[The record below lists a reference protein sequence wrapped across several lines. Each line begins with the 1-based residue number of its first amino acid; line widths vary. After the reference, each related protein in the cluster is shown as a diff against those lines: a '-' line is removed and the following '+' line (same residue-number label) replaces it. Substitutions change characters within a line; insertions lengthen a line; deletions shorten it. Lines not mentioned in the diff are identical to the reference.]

1 MKEIML
7 IKLGEIVLKGLNRK
21 NFEDRLIKNI
31 RQKILPMGNFELRN
45 MQSTI
50 YLIPADEN
58 VDFDELDK
66 KIKTVF
72 GISRYSRAAQCE
84 KTLRDIQETAVKYLG
99 EKFSQI
105 KTFKVESKRSDK
117 SFPLKSPEISA
128 SVGEYILE
136 NFPNLTVD
144 VHNPDITVTV
154 EIRDFGA
161 YVHDDVALGAGG
173 IPVGIGGRA
182 AVLISGGIDSPVAAW
197 MLAKRGV
204 ELIAIHFASPPYTSA
219 RAEQKV
225 VSLLNKVAVFS
236 GKIEMIVVP
245 FTKIQEEIKNNCSE
259 DFFTIIMRRFMMKIS
274 QIIAEKY
281 RCEALVTGESLGQV
295 ASQTMKAIACTNAAV
310 EMPVFRPLIG
320 LDKDEIVEIARKID
334 TFDISI
340 LPYEDCCTVFT
351 PRHPRTKPNLN
362 EVLKEESKISCYD
375 LIKYAVENIKITKIF
390 DVKEEDI

>member
-173 IPVGIGGRA
+173 IPVGTGGRA

-281 RCEALVTGESLGQV
+281 RCEALVTGERLGQV

>member
-21 NFEDRLIKNI
+21 NFEDRLVKNI
-31 RQKILPMGNFELRN
+31 RQKISSLGNFEIRN

-50 YLIPADEN
+50 YLIPVDEN
-58 VDFDELDK
+58 ADFEELDK
-66 KIKTVF
+66 KVKAVF
-72 GISRYSRAAQCE
+72 GIAKYSRAAQCE
-84 KTLRDIQETAVKYLG
+84 KNLEAIQETAVEYLC
-99 EKFSQI
+99 EKLSQI

-117 SFPLKSPEISA
+117 RFPLKSPEISA
-128 SVGEYILE
+128 AVGAYILKK
-136 NFPNLTVD
+136 FPNLTVD
-144 VHNPDITVTV
+144 VHDPDITITA

-161 YVHDDVALGAGG
+161 YVHGEALSGAGG
-173 IPVGIGGRA
+173 LPVGMGGRA
-182 AVLISGGIDSPVAAW
+182 AILISGGIDSPVAAW
-197 MLAKRGV
+197 MMAKRGV
-204 ELIAIHFASPPYTSA
+204 ELIAIHFASPPYTSP

-225 VSLLNKVAVFS
+225 ASLLKKVAIFS

-245 FTKIQEEIKNNCSE
+245 FTKIQEEIRKNCSE

-281 RCEALVTGESLGQV
+281 RCGALITGESLGQV
-295 ASQTMKAIACTNAAV
+295 ASQTMSAIACTNAAV
-310 EMPVFRPLIG
+310 EMPIFRPLIG

-351 PRHPRTKPNLN
+351 PKHPKTKPSLQ
-362 EVLKEESKISCYD
+362 EVVKEESKIDYEN
-375 LIKYAVENIKITKIF
+375 LMKFAVENVKITKIF
-390 DVKEEDI
+390 

>member
-31 RQKILPMGNFELRN
+31 RQKILPLGNFELRN

-99 EKFSQI
+99 EKISQI

-173 IPVGIGGRA
+173 IPVGTGGRA

-351 PRHPRTKPNLN
+351 PRHPRTKPNLH